1 MKERKLKTYKE
12 ELRSNELKDYFVNWD
27 DISQKDVNKLIK
39 KLETSSNESEMQK
52 FFEENPI
59 FLIQQLRGGHG
70 RWVISKKRL
79 GSEFIIDFLIG
90 ESHSFGYDWVAI
102 ELESPKAKMFNKNGD
117 LNKALNHAI
126 RQIQDWRSWL
136 TRNQDY
142 AERSIA
148 QNGLG
153 LININ
158 PNLEGLII
166 IGRES
171 DIDNNTNDRRRQYVS
186 TLNIKIHTY
195 DWLVRIFQGRLDALS
210 RNKKQE

>member
-27 DISQKDVNKLIK
+27 DISQKDINKLIK